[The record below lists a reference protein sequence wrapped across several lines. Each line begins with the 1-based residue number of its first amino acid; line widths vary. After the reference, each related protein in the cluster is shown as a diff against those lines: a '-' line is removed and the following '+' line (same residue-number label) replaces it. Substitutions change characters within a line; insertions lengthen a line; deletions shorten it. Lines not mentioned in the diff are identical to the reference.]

1 MLQWGKP
8 TRARVSLLDRHQSCY
23 EIICTGSLR
32 YLNMACFVFGYR
44 ILSLN
49 LTSQK
54 NFQDI
59 KVIKY
64 MEIIITLLR
73 FIPYVIFL
81 QDKKEESPV

>member
-1 MLQWGKP
+1 
-8 TRARVSLLDRHQSCY
+8 
-23 EIICTGSLR
+23 
-32 YLNMACFVFGYR
+32 MACFVFGYR

-81 QDKKEESPV
+81 QDKKEESPVWSGTLNDKNCVVHHTLNLVFEIFST